1 MHYLHPRSRTTGT
14 LFTATLAVS
23 FFVVAVP
30 HLLPC
35 PVDHRQFADSYETPD
50 GRIMRRRRKRNTDEG
65 DAASV
70 AQAEKTEA
78 DHGKPKREC
87 PVPKPGGLVGQIM
100 GFKPTERAV
109 PTEVIVQELDKTS
122 RRSVHDEEDRMP

>member
-50 GRIMRRRRKRNTDEG
+50 GRIMRRRRKRITDEG
-65 DAASV
+65 DMGTG
-70 AQAEKTEA
+70 AQVETTDA
-78 DHGKPKREC
+78 DQDKPKREC

-109 PTEVIVQELDKTS
+109 PTEVIVQELDKKS
-122 RRSVHDEEDRMP
+122 RRTVHNEENRLP